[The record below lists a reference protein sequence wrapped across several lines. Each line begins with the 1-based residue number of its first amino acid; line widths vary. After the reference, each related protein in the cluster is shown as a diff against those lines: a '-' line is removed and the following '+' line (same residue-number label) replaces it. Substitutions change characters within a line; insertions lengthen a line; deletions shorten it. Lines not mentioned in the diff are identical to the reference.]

1 MFYAFHSLRLR
12 GSDPARADSL
22 SGLPYCSHSSSLP
35 VQGRVE
41 HLGCQPSVS
50 EHRFVTCLIT
60 RQIGAYF
67 REDELASAS

>member
-1 MFYAFHSLRLR
+1 MFYTFHSQCLRES
-12 GSDPARADSL
+12 GPARANSL
-22 SGLPYCSHSSSLP
+22 NGLPYCSRSSSLP

-50 EHRFVTCLIT
+50 EHRLVTCLIA
-60 RQIGAYF
+60 RQIGTYF